1 MNEYRL
7 AAAAALAAL
16 TLLGYFFFPGHTFLQ
31 SDTQI
36 YIPMLE
42 RMWDHTALSRDL
54 IATRPHM
61 DYTIYDETVLM
72 ARRVLG
78 MDFRTT
84 LAAEQILFRFL
95 GLCGIYLIARSL
107 RFSRPVA
114 VWVAAL
120 LTLGATILG
129 PAVLIWEY
137 EPVPRGFAV
146 SLLFLA
152 IGLAAHE
159 EAVAAGVVGALAFL
173 YHPPTVYPFWIAYLL
188 LALMPDEPR
197 KMRSRQMG
205 LLPPL
210 VAAAILLL
218 LAKFHHGESDPQVF
232 FARLDAA
239 TEALQR
245 LRAPYNWVSAWGS
258 QVYFQYLLL
267 AALAAGSLYRVRRY
281 LPESLAVYAVSMTAI
296 GLLSMP
302 ASIILLEGFKW
313 ALIPQFQ
320 PARAVLFITAFAAI
334 GAALAATLA
343 HREKKYLECFG
354 WLCAAFA
361 IPTQTNLVQI
371 LWPFGDP
378 ILGWRLAIIAG
389 LAAATLLVFQIRK
402 ETAAFVAAAAM
413 FVIPHYGAVV
423 NYPHIHS
430 VALDQLSQWAKSS
443 TPIDAVF
450 HFPDAGRSLTP
461 GIFRAESTR
470 AIYVDWKSG
479 GQVNYMKSLGEEWW
493 RRWQPTLGAGY
504 KPVPMESYAALG
516 ADYVVLQAQNKIP
529 SAQPVMENSG
539 YAVYKTRP

>member
-16 TLLGYFFFPGHTFLQ
+16 TLLGFFFFPGHTFLQ

-36 YIPMLE
+36 YMPMLE
-42 RMWDHTALSRDL
+42 RMWDPSALSRDL

-61 DYTIYDETVLM
+61 DYTIYDETVLV
-72 ARRVLG
+72 ARRILG
-78 MDFRTT
+78 LEFRTT
-84 LAAEQILFRFL
+84 LVAEQLLFRFL

-114 VWVAAL
+114 VWVAAML
-120 LTLGATILG
+120 ALGATILG

-152 IGLAAHE
+152 IGFVAHD
-159 EAVAAGVVGALAFL
+159 EAVAAGFVGAVAFL

-188 LALMPDEPR
+188 LTLMPDDPR

-205 LLPPL
+205 LIPPL
-210 VAAAILLL
+210 AAIAILLL
-218 LAKFHHGESDPQVF
+218 LAKFRHGESEPQVF
-232 FARLDAA
+232 LARLDAA

-245 LRAPYNWVSAWGS
+245 LRAPYNWVSAWGAR
-258 QVYFQYLLL
+258 VYFQYLLL
-267 AALAAGSLYRVRRY
+267 AALVAGSLYRLRRY
-281 LPESLAVYAVSMTAI
+281 LTESLTIFAVCMTVI
-296 GLLSMP
+296 GLLSML
-302 ASIILLEGFKW
+302 ASVILLEGFKW

-320 PARAVLFITAFAAI
+320 PARAVLFIEAFAAI
-334 GAALAATLA
+334 GAALSAALA
-343 HREKKYLECFG
+343 HQEKKNLESFG

-361 IPTQTNLVQI
+361 IPIQTNLVEL

-378 ILGWRLAIIAG
+378 ILGWRLAIAAG
-389 LAAATLLVFQIRK
+389 LGVATLLVFRIRK
-402 ETAAFVAAAAM
+402 EAAAAVACAAM

-423 NYPHIHS
+423 NYPRIHS
-430 VALDQLSQWAKSS
+430 AELEQLSHWAGAS
-443 TPIDAVF
+443 TPPGAVF

-461 GIFRAESTR
+461 GIFRAESMR
-470 AIYVDWKSG
+470 AIFVDWKSG

-493 RRWQPTLGAGY
+493 RRWQATLGAGY
-504 KPVPMESYAALG
+504 KPAPMESYAALG
-516 ADYVVLQAQNKIP
+516 ADYVVLQAQNKI
-529 SAQPVMENSG
+529 AGVQPVMENSA
-539 YAVYKTRP
+539 YIVYKTRP